1 MLPEVLVCRL
11 YEGGSVRKSA
21 LLVGLLAVI
30 FIGLRLCGSGHA
42 GPLQPNATYT
52 GGVAFS
58 ADGVRGDIPGSLRVD
73 TTASNI
79 LGSPNTQAVTIQAA
93 FLYNVTFGGPVPPTA
108 LTTQATLGGT
118 TVTLN
123 RLSGLD
129 LTPNTL
135 LTYRQ
140 DVTPIVKL
148 LVPAQPGIT
157 LIPTIPILGG
167 GSDPT
172 SDGLALVVVFSSG
185 GLDPRQSVAILD
197 GGQAGPTQQTTTFG
211 LLSPLD
217 KTIPGFNAVLSLG
230 IQFSFQG
237 ISPGHDRHDC
247 GPATPN
253 GKAQFSTAAVNGARL
268 SSCAGNADDGQLIE
282 GALITVGGV
291 GDSTANPSDPSCQP
305 GNTSCSTT
313 DDELYGI
320 STFLNQGDTQVTIT
334 TANPSNDDS
343 IFLAILQLTGAI
355 NQVCQVDC
363 VTPPCQVDC
372 EPPPCRV
379 DCGPPP
385 QVPGPATLMLLGIGL
400 AALIGATRLF
410 RKR

>member
-1 MLPEVLVCRL
+1 VRR
-11 YEGGSVRKSA
+11 SVVP
-21 LLVGLLAVI
+21 VGLLAALL
-30 FIGLRLCGSGHA
+30 IGLSMCGSGYA
-42 GPLQPNATYT
+42 GPLQPNATFT

-58 ADGVRGDIPGSLRVD
+58 ADGVRGDIPGTLRVD

-79 LGSPNTQAVTIQAA
+79 LGSPNTQDVTIQAA

-123 RLSGLD
+123 LLSGLD

-140 DVTPIVKL
+140 DVTSIVKL
-148 LVPAQPGIT
+148 LVPAKPGIT
-157 LIPTIPILGG
+157 SIPMIPILGSA
-167 GSDPT
+167 SDPT

-185 GLDPRQSVAILD
+185 GLDARQSVAILD
-197 GGQAGPTQQTTTFG
+197 GGQAGPTPQTTAFG
-211 LLSPLD
+211 LVSPLD

-237 ISPGHDRHDC
+237 ISPGHDSHDC

-253 GKAQFSTAAVNGARL
+253 GKAQFSTVDVNGTRL
-268 SSCAGNADDGQLIE
+268 SSCAGNADHGQLIE

-291 GDSTANPSDPSCQP
+291 GDSTANPSDPFCQP
-305 GNTSCSTT
+305 GNPLCSTT

-320 STFLNQGDTQVTIT
+320 AGFLKQGDPQVKIT

-363 VTPPCQVDC
+363 GPIL
-372 EPPPCRV
+372 PPPP
-379 DCGPPP
+379 G
-385 QVPGPATLMLLGIGL
+385 VPGPATLILLGAGL
-400 AALIGATRLF
+400 LGLIAASRLF